1 MTRLLQGLP
10 FRFRLALALIG
21 AVLPFATVL
30 LFANLWVYRPMQDD
44 VQLTSSQIQD
54 RFEEV
59 SRLQLLLSRSAMPP
73 NDYLLHGAKDERIR
87 FELLA
92 GQIETLFKGLLNDQG
107 FGRPEQEK
115 RLTDMLRR
123 WAVAR
128 QMGLALLSWPDETR
142 HSDAAAAME
151 RFDREVDLLTE
162 EAESLLAHV
171 RVELDEAR
179 NKALR
184 RRHDLNRF
192 VALAVAMA
200 GILTLILV
208 TLLARTGVSSG
219 RLRKPPMP
227 ELPAA
232 PPRPATE
239 SVLGESVLE
248 FAFEPAPPAADETF
262 EFAGDDGAR
271 EDGAGSDVAG
281 KQEPAVD
288 PLTRLWSRGSL
299 QRQLVIETE
308 RAMVLETPSS
318 VALIEID
325 GFGEMEERYGDALL
339 DSLVLSLSERVR
351 HVIRST
357 DFPSR
362 SNKGEFAVLMP
373 ATDINQAVEIAER
386 LRHQVADTPV
396 SIGRRT
402 ASVTISVGVAGDSSR
417 RAGQVGASTL
427 LGRADQALHRARR
440 AGGNRVERSG
450 AT

>member
-1 MTRLLQGLP
+1 MTRLPNGLP
-10 FRFRLALALIG
+10 FRFRLALALVG
-21 AVLPFATVL
+21 AVLPFVTVL
-30 LFANLWVYRPMQDD
+30 VFANIWVYRPMQDD
-44 VQLTSSQIQD
+44 VQLSSSEIQD

-73 NDYLLHGAKDERIR
+73 NDYLLHGAEDERIR
-87 FELLA
+87 FELIS
-92 GQIETLFKGLLNDQG
+92 GQIETLFKSLLNDDG
-107 FGRPEQEK
+107 FGRPDQEK

-151 RFDREVDLLTE
+151 RFDREVDQLTE
-162 EAESLLAHV
+162 DAEALLAHV
-171 RVELDEAR
+171 RLALDEAR
-179 NKALR
+179 TGALR

-192 VALAVAMA
+192 VALAVSMA
-200 GILTLILV
+200 GILTLVLV
-208 TLLARTGVSSG
+208 TLLSRAGTARPMRT
-219 RLRKPPMP
+219 PPTP

-232 PPRPATE
+232 PPRPA
-239 SVLGESVLE
+239 LE
-248 FAFEPAPPAADETF
+248 PPLAELAFEPSPAPIV
-262 EFAGDDGAR
+262 EFAPEVVPSEA
-271 EDGAGSDVAG
+271 EKVSNEAG

-299 QRQLVIETE
+299 QRQLAIETE

-325 GFGEMEERYGDALL
+325 GFDQLEERYGESLL
-339 DSLVLSLSERVR
+339 DSLVLSVSERVR

-357 DFPSR
+357 DFPCR

-373 ATDINQAVEIAER
+373 ATDLNQAVEISER

-402 ASVTISVGVAGDSSR
+402 ASVTISIGVAGDSQR

-450 AT
+450 AP

>member
-1 MTRLLQGLP
+1 MTRLPQGLP
-10 FRFRLALALIG
+10 FRFRLTFALIG

-44 VQLTSSQIQD
+44 IQLTSSQIQD

-59 SRLQLLLSRSAMPP
+59 SRLQLMLSRSAMPP

-87 FELLA
+87 FELIS

-151 RFDREVDLLTE
+151 RFDRELDLLTE
-162 EAESLLAHV
+162 EAEALLAHV

-192 VALAVAMA
+192 VALALAMA

-208 TLLARTGVSSG
+208 TLLARTGASAG
-219 RLRKPPMP
+219 RVRKPPMP

-232 PPRPATE
+232 PPRPAAE
-239 SVLGESVLE
+239 PQLVDLVPE
-248 FAFEPAPPAADETF
+248 FAFEPALPAVADTVEA
-262 EFAGDDGAR
+262 AGDA
-271 EDGAGSDVAG
+271 AAG

-325 GFGEMEERYGDALL
+325 GFGEMEERYGESLL

-402 ASVTISVGVAGDSSR
+402 ASVTVSIGVAGDSSR

-450 AT
+450 AV